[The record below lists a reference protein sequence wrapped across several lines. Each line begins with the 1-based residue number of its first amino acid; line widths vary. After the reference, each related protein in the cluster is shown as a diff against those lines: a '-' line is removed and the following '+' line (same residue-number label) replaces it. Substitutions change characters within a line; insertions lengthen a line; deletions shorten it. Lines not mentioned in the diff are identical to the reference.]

1 MMKLKVRDLVEGYH
15 EDDNTSKVTA
25 WNGQLDVRPEYQREY
40 VYDDQKR
47 DSVINTVLNGFP
59 LNIMYFVDRGENAPG
74 ARYEVLDGQQRIISI
89 CRFKTLS
96 AISVKLPAPTGG
108 YNIVNFP
115 NLFDE
120 LQEAFLD
127 YELQVYICEGTKKE
141 QLEWFKT
148 INIAGEKFTDQELR
162 NAIYT
167 GEWLT
172 EAKRYFSKTS
182 CPAYQIGEKYLTGTA
197 IRQDYLE
204 TALRWIADRD
214 GITIPDYMS
223 IHQHDKNANDIWM
236 YFQSVIS
243 WVKVL
248 FPNYRKEMKGIDWGL
263 LYNKYHNNPYDA
275 KELEA
280 DYLKLL
286 DDDEVQSTKGIY
298 LYLFTGEEKHLS
310 LRAFDEKTKRKV
322 YEKQKG
328 LCAMCG
334 KPFDITGMEADHID
348 PWHDGGRTVIE
359 NCQMLCR
366 HCNRIKS
373 GN

>member
-1 MMKLKVRDLVEGYH
+1 MKIELHEIPIRQVSNGYVDNA
-15 EDDNTSKVTA
+15 EDGVIAYGGK
-25 WNGQLDVRPEYQREY
+25 LDVRPAYQREF
-40 VYDDQKR
+40 VYKDAKR
-47 DSVINTVLNGFP
+47 DAVIDTIRHGFP
-59 LNIMYFVDRGENAPG
+59 LNVMYWVKTDDDN
-74 ARYEVLDGQQRIISI
+74 YEMLDGQQRTISFCSYI
-89 CRFKTLS
+89 NGDYSINYQFFKNLLPEEQDQ
-96 AISVKLPAPTGG
+96 IYDYKLM
-108 YNIVNFP
+108 
-115 NLFDE
+115 
-120 LQEAFLD
+120 
-127 YELQVYICEGTKKE
+127 VYICEGTKKE

-148 INIAGEKFTDQELR
+148 INIAGEKLTDQELR